1 MESCYEKS
9 RGLNEM
15 GEEGGNLLK
24 TVGFIHTALI
34 LVEVIKK
41 ELRDHSVEVKAFH
54 MVDESLLMDL
64 MKEGRL
70 HPGIVRRLCQHV
82 FSAEEAGADIITI
95 TCSSLSPIVD
105 IARRLVSRPVLKI
118 DEPMAEKAVKSAE
131 RIGII
136 ATVNTTLEPTSDLLR
151 KKGEEMGKKI
161 SISTALCQEAFKAI
175 LQGDTEKHDRMVT
188 EEAVKLAREVDVL
201 VLAQG
206 SMARLRAPLSQE
218 VNIPVLASPPLF
230 AEMLKSML

>member
-1 MESCYEKS
+1 M
-9 RGLNEM
+9 
-15 GEEGGNLLK
+15 K

-41 ELRDHSVEVKAFH
+41 ELKDLSVEVNAFH
-54 MVDESLLMDL
+54 MVDESLLIDL

-70 HPGIVRRLCQHV
+70 HPGIIRRLCQHV
-82 FSAEEAGADIITI
+82 VSAEEAGADMITV
-95 TCSSLSPIVD
+95 TCSSISPTVD

-118 DEPMAEKAVKSAE
+118 DEPMAEKAVKSGE
-131 RIGII
+131 KIGIV
-136 ATVNTTLEPTSDLLR
+136 ATVATTLDPTSSLLG
-151 KKGEEMGKKI
+151 KKAEELGKKI
-161 SISTALCQEAFKAI
+161 SVSTALCQEAFKAI

-188 EEAVKLAREVDVL
+188 EEAVRLAREVDVI

-206 SMARLRAPLSQE
+206 SMARLRSPLSQQ

-230 AEMLKSML
+230 AEMLKSMLQGFGG